1 MSRTCPPAVPP
12 RACTV
17 TRLAADFADG
27 AGRGP
32 SGLVVMILDDDGLL
46 AAVRQADDC
55 ADFGPADVEDACVG
69 LLDLSPPAG
78 PGAAA
83 VVSINFGID
92 VDAAAPAWRR
102 MRRRFE
108 HEGVELADW
117 LLVEGDRT
125 TSLAALS

>member
-1 MSRTCPPAVPP
+1 MSRPFSSVVTS

-17 TRLAADFADG
+17 TRLATDFADG
-27 AGRGP
+27 AGSGP

-46 AAVRQADDC
+46 AAVRQVDEY
-55 ADFGPADVEDACVG
+55 ADFGPADVEDACAG

-78 PGAAA
+78 LGAAA
-83 VVSINFGID
+83 VVSINFGIN

-108 HEGVELADW
+108 QEGVTLADW
-117 LLVEGDRT
+117 LLVEGERT
-125 TSLAALS
+125 TSLVELS